1 MDGDGRKANAGAGA
15 QKKVFGERFEV
26 HLLEPDTMSYSA
38 ATEDSEKTPASRE
51 NCFFGCEQL
60 SAV

>member
-1 MDGDGRKANAGAGA
+1 MVCG
-15 QKKVFGERFEV
+15 QRFEV

-38 ATEDSEKTPASRE
+38 ATEDSEKTHGSRE

-60 SAV
+60 SAVRSTPSKKSSFYGYNT

>member
-1 MDGDGRKANAGAGA
+1 MVCG
-15 QKKVFGERFEV
+15 QRFEV

-38 ATEDSEKTPASRE
+38 ATEDSEKTPESRE

>member
-1 MDGDGRKANAGAGA
+1 MSCC
-15 QKKVFGERFEV
+15 ERFEV

-38 ATEDSEKTPASRE
+38 ATEDSEKTPESRE

>member
-1 MDGDGRKANAGAGA
+1 MYGSVRKANAGDR
-15 QKKVFGERFEV
+15 ERKTLSRAVCEV

-38 ATEDSEKTPASRE
+38 GTEDSEKTSESRE